1 MRTCGENL
9 CTRWKTDLSKIQK
22 RKNDS
27 CTGGRTSQNPFLKE
41 ERKRKMREKER
52 KLLLF
57 AGTTEGRMLAE
68 YLSKKRI
75 ACYVSTATEYGK
87 SLLQEEQLSDIIIL
101 AGRMNEEEIKTF
113 LTEKKIDCV
122 VDATHPFAKIVT
134 ENIVNAC
141 KETQT
146 GYIRCLREMETS
158 SEDLAGQEQVR
169 VFESVREAAEF
180 LSTTE
185 GKILITTGSKE
196 LIKYTKLTEY
206 KERCFARVLSTE
218 QAVMESVA
226 LGFEGKHLI
235 AMQGPFSKEMNVAT
249 IHQTGAKYF
258 VTKES
263 GKAGGF
269 GEKVQAAKETGAVL
283 VAVGRP
289 KETGRTFSEVCKWLE
304 KNL

>member
-1 MRTCGENL
+1 
-9 CTRWKTDLSKIQK
+9 
-22 RKNDS
+22 
-27 CTGGRTSQNPFLKE
+27 
-41 ERKRKMREKER
+41 MREKER

-113 LTEKKIDCV
+113 LTEKKIECV

-146 GYIRCLREMETS
+146 GYIRCLRETETS
-158 SEDLAGQEQVR
+158 GEDLAGQEQVR
-169 VFESVREAAEF
+169 VFESVRAAAEF
-180 LSTTE
+180 LRTTE
-185 GKILITTGSKE
+185 GNILITTGSKE
-196 LIKYTKLTEY
+196 LKEYTKIGNY
-206 KERCFARVLSTE
+206 QERCFARVLSTKA
-218 QAVMESVA
+218 AVEESVR

-235 AMQGPFSKEMNVAT
+235 AMQGPFSEEMNLALL
-249 IHQTGAKYF
+249 HQTRARYF

-269 GEKVQAAKETGAVL
+269 EEKLKAAKKAGAVL
-283 VAVGRP
+283 IVIG
-289 KETGRTFSEVCKWLE
+289 
-304 KNL
+304 N